1 MNNLKTNFGKK
12 LRQLRR
18 GKDFTQEKLA
28 EKVGISV
35 EFLSGL
41 ERGIYGPSFDT
52 LEKLAAVL
60 NVDFKTLFEFEE

>member
-1 MNNLKTNFGKK
+1 MNNLKKNFGKR

-18 GKDFTQEKLA
+18 EKYLTQEKLA
-28 EKVGISV
+28 ENVGISV

-52 LEKLAAVL
+52 LEKLAGVL